1 MRTWL
6 LSILGVI
13 LVGIIYV
20 AYEWEERTWT
30 SDSSQSVGGLSRE
43 KIPSV
48 ENSELLIGLS
58 TGEVSSGGDSI
69 VESDVAAVD
78 VSSGTPATIDE
89 LAPLGKVVSEIKASP
104 YGVEINAANQVSSAK
119 QDKPTF
125 DVVSVD
131 PDGTAVMAG
140 RALPGSSVTLQVGDK
155 AIGRAM
161 ASDRGEWVI
170 IPDQKIPGGS
180 QTLSLKATL
189 PKSGE
194 TVRSDQFATIVMQQ
208 AQVSADDSDGGQ
220 AGAGTIVTTGQEKL
234 AQSDRK
240 KNISGVAGTKAV
252 RASVEQKIASLP
264 AKLIDNSIVE
274 MLDRQNEKP
283 VETTSETM
291 EAFSAPA
298 TASPMV
304 VVSQLGKA
312 SRVVQRTDSLA
323 AETLAVTF
331 DSVDYDEVG
340 NVIIAGQVE
349 AGADVR
355 AYLDNKIL
363 GDVTADET
371 GSWSLRTMRSIKPGV
386 HELRIDHLDPSGVVI
401 TRAQAPF
408 SPVTPDIAAQA
419 RERGKVII
427 QPGDNLWT
435 IARHIYGQGM
445 LYSVIYSANTNQI
458 MDPDL
463 IYPGQLL
470 VTPGSPGMER
480 EPIVPN
486 ERAGT
491 SG

>member
-104 YGVEINAANQVSSAK
+104 YGVEINAANQFSSAK

-283 VETTSETM
+283 VES
-291 EAFSAPA
+291 FLSA
-298 TASPMV
+298 
-304 VVSQLGKA
+304 GYCF
-312 SRVVQRTDSLA
+312 TDGCGESA
-323 AETLAVTF
+323 RQ
-331 DSVDYDEVG
+331 G
-340 NVIIAGQVE
+340 
-349 AGADVR
+349 
-355 AYLDNKIL
+355 
-363 GDVTADET
+363 
-371 GSWSLRTMRSIKPGV
+371 KPGSAAY
-386 HELRIDHLDPSGVVI
+386 RFSG
-401 TRAQAPF
+401 R
-408 SPVTPDIAAQA
+408 
-419 RERGKVII
+419 
-427 QPGDNLWT
+427 
-435 IARHIYGQGM
+435 
-445 LYSVIYSANTNQI
+445 
-458 MDPDL
+458 
-463 IYPGQLL
+463 
-470 VTPGSPGMER
+470 
-480 EPIVPN
+480 
-486 ERAGT
+486 
-491 SG
+491 